1 MQWDNSPQA
10 GFTTGTHPWLAVNPK
25 YKQINAAEEESDP
38 ASVLNYVRTLVKLR
52 AQTLAFVYGDFED
65 LDPQHPRV
73 FAYTRTLG
81 KKRYFVVD
89 NVSSAQLSTRCRGDW
104 KRGRC
109 SCRISPTRTKRTLLR
124 SNLARVG
131 VPHLQAVTRLFR
143 QCAR

>member
-25 YKQINAAEEESDP
+25 YKQINPAEEESDP

-81 KKRYFVVD
+81 KERYLVVE
-89 NVSSAQLSTRCRGDW
+89 NFSS
-104 KRGRC
+104 
-109 SCRISPTRTKRTLLR
+109 SPIQYTLPTII
-124 SNLARVG
+124 NL
-131 VPHLQAVTRLFR
+131 
-143 QCAR
+143 